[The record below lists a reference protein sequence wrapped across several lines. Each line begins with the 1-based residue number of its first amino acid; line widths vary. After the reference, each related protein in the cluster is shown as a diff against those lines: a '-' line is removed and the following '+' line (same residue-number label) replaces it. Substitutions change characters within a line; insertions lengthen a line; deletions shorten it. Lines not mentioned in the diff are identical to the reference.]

1 LYKSLLFSS
10 SDTSSGGCGLI
21 YALKTPSVS
30 LQSSRET
37 PPLGGTQVTELE
49 DHTTQELTNIDKSK
63 SASEAT
69 VTQRLIEIEQLEPN
83 LDHDIQHFKRI
94 HTKVVNTPIFWL
106 RKIFE
111 LVSETWTA
119 THNLL
124 AGKLEAAIYT
134 REVKRLGLVIEEFD
148 IAARDLVHSGVREEL
163 SGRSRGVGELFISD
177 SERSF
182 RSIQKIYLDVKMIR
196 NDENGSYK
204 PTSVRRVLPPVEEL
218 PSKIETL
225 SRCFEAYLQQFTK
238 SVLTFHNQ
246 LKQLVQETEGR
257 NRRLEDGEII
267 AGQCPSAETII
278 RIFLI

>member
-1 LYKSLLFSS
+1 LYKSLLLSS
-10 SDTSSGGCGLI
+10 SDTSSAGCGLI

-37 PPLGGTQVTELE
+37 LPLGGTQVTELE
-49 DHTTQELTNIDKSK
+49 DHTTQELTNIEKSK

-69 VTQRLIEIEQLEPN
+69 VTQQLIEIEQLEPN
-83 LDHDIQHFKRI
+83 LDHDIRHFKRI

-106 RKIFE
+106 RKMFE

-124 AGKLEAAIYT
+124 ASKLEGAVYT
-134 REVKRLGLVIEEFD
+134 REVKRLRLVIGEFN
-148 IAARDLVHSGVREEL
+148 IAAKDLVHSSLREEL
-163 SGRSRGVGELFISD
+163 SGRSRVIGELFIWD

-204 PTSVRRVLPPVEEL
+204 PMSVRRVLPPAEEL
-218 PSKIETL
+218 PSKIEML
-225 SRCFEAYLQQFTK
+225 SQRFEAYPT
-238 SVLTFHNQ
+238 TIY
-246 LKQLVQETEGR
+246 QE
-257 NRRLEDGEII
+257 
-267 AGQCPSAETII
+267 
-278 RIFLI
+278 RIDVP